1 MASRTK
7 LLTAPVINNAINNQ
21 LHPVPSAR
29 NPPQGGSLGQ
39 TAPQAPRSGAQSLI
53 GRRDRPATCAS
64 RERAA
69 ERGRMRTQRSIRD
82 RDDLTALRYPAELK
96 PCQSRHIQSRKV
108 RAQRANRVDR
118 PPRRNRAQTLC
129 KPPSPDA
136 LAPCAGTQ
144 VTSPTRHILSHAVLS
159 RSECRRGLLAQ
170 RDCQESFGS
179 CRLRAPMPAR
189 IGSETDNL
197 ALGTHGR
204 RLAAACPRPTDAR
217 MNGRHRPANP
227 PPQPASIGRK

>member
-1 MASRTK
+1 AYN
-7 LLTAPVINNAINNQ
+7 LLVFHAVANKIGGLPAQRSVRPEVILVVPGIVFIGMQSSTTPINNQ

-29 NPPQGGSLGQ
+29 NPPQGGSLCQ

-53 GRRDRPATCAS
+53 GPRDRPATCAS

-69 ERGRMRTQRSIRD
+69 ERGRLRTQRSIRD

-144 VTSPTRHILSHAVLS
+144 VSSPTCHILSHAVLS
-159 RSECRRGLLAQ
+159 RSEFRRALLAQ
-170 RDCQESFGS
+170 RDCQES
-179 CRLRAPMPAR
+179 
-189 IGSETDNL
+189 
-197 ALGTHGR
+197 
-204 RLAAACPRPTDAR
+204 
-217 MNGRHRPANP
+217 
-227 PPQPASIGRK
+227 

>member
-1 MASRTK
+1 PP
-7 LLTAPVINNAINNQ
+7 PV
-21 LHPVPSAR
+21 VPYTT
-29 NPPQGGSLGQ
+29 LF
-39 TAPQAPRSGAQSLI
+39 RS
-53 GRRDRPATCAS
+53 
-64 RERAA
+64 
-69 ERGRMRTQRSIRD
+69 
-82 RDDLTALRYPAELK
+82 DDLRALRDPPEPTL
-96 PCQSRHIQSRKV
+96 CQCRHSRSRKV
-108 RAQRANRVDR
+108 RAQRANRANR
-118 PPRRNRAQTLC
+118 RPRRNRAQTLC

-144 VTSPTRHILSHAVLS
+144 VSSPTWHILSHAVLS

-170 RDCQESFGS
+170 RECQEAFGS